1 MPKPKIGR
9 PLLQIDPKQVE
20 ELAAINCSL
29 KEMAAVL
36 DCERTTLYRR
46 FATVIEKGREVGK
59 QSLKRKMWEV
69 AMAGNATMLI
79 WLSKNMLGYS
89 DAQPSAIDEKVQEFS
104 DKAEKINA
112 MTKEQLINMTQK
124 LLNDLIAEV
133 VREKAKKESVPV

>member
-1 MPKPKIGR
+1 
-9 PLLQIDPKQVE
+9 
-20 ELAAINCSL
+20 
-29 KEMAAVL
+29 
-36 DCERTTLYRR
+36 
-46 FATVIEKGREVGK
+46 
-59 QSLKRKMWEV
+59 MWEV